1 MKGDKRCKL
10 PKFWKLRK
18 FGLTPLCVIPRR
30 VHTKA
35 PCPGDQDGIGNYSP
49 ELPLYERLEALVN
62 TLLPGDILYL
72 TIPRP
77 MAGNAITSWL
87 LAHFACIGPLNVGT
101 NPQLRNNDPRTRAGF
116 MGVK

>member
-1 MKGDKRCKL
+1 VD
-10 PKFWKLRK
+10 
-18 FGLTPLCVIPRR
+18 
-30 VHTKA
+30 
-35 PCPGDQDGIGNYSP
+35 
-49 ELPLYERLEALVN
+49 

-87 LAHFACIGPLNVGT
+87 LAHFARTGPLNVGT